1 MTSFDLAALLLT
13 LAAAFGW
20 INARF
25 IGLTHTT
32 GLLVLGLAAS
42 LLLALLAAAFPGEA
56 RITALRT
63 ALLQIDFTDVVLNGM
78 LAFLI
83 FASAL
88 NLDLARLRRRGWP
101 IAALALIGTTLSTAL
116 VGTAIAWAS
125 AALGQPLPFAWAL
138 VFGALISPTDPVAVL
153 ATLRTVTIPP
163 DLRIEMQG
171 EALFNDGVGIV
182 LFTVLL
188 AIAAGGSPSAP
199 VDMLSVALSFAQ
211 QAGGGLLLGV
221 VAGYLGYRAIRLLD
235 DRQVEVLIT
244 LAVVTGS
251 YAAARRLGASGPL
264 AMVAAGLLIGDRAP
278 RGAMSERTQGYMT
291 ALWTLLDDIL
301 NSVLFLL
308 IGLEVLVL
316 HFRSGGLLVAAAA
329 IPIALLA
336 RLISVALP
344 LLLFPARIG
353 LSLTNLPFLTWAGT
367 RGGISVA
374 LALSLPDNPSRSTI
388 IAATY
393 AVVLFTI
400 VVQGGTVGTV
410 ARRTLKLESIQRS

>member
-25 IGLTHTT
+25 IRLPHTT
-32 GLLVLGLAAS
+32 GLLVLGLVAS
-42 LLLALLAAAFPGEA
+42 LLLALLAALFPGEA
-56 RITALRT
+56 RIEALRA
-63 ALLQIDFTDVVLNGM
+63 ALLRIDFTDVVLNGM

-83 FASAL
+83 FAGAL
-88 NLDLARLRRRGWP
+88 NLDLARMRRRAWP

-116 VGTAIAWAS
+116 VGGAIAWAS
-125 AALGQPLPFAWAL
+125 AALGEPLPFMWAL

-153 ATLRTVTIPP
+153 ATLRTVAIPP

-188 AIAAGGSPSAP
+188 AIAAHGGASVP
-199 VDMLSVALSFAQ
+199 VDALDVARGFAQ

-221 VAGYLGYRAIRLLD
+221 AAGYLGYRAIRALD

-244 LAVVTGS
+244 LAVVAGC
-251 YAAARRLGASGPL
+251 YALARRLGASGPL
-264 AMVAAGLLIGDRAP
+264 AMVAAGLLIGERAP
-278 RGAMSERTQGYMT
+278 RDAMSERTARYVK
-291 ALWTLLDDIL
+291 ALWSLLDDIL

-316 HFRSGGLLVAAAA
+316 HFRSGGLLVAVAA

-353 LSLTNLPFLTWAGT
+353 LSPGNLPFLTWAGT

-374 LALSLPDNPSRSTI
+374 LALSLPDTPARSTI
-388 IAATY
+388 VAATY

-400 VVQGGTVGTV
+400 VVQGATLGAV
-410 ARRTLKLESIQRS
+410 ARRTLRVV

>member
-25 IGLTHTT
+25 VRLTHTT

-42 LLLALLAAAFPGEA
+42 LLLALLGAAFPGEA
-56 RITALRT
+56 RIAALRT

-88 NLDLARLRRRGWP
+88 NLDLARLRRRAWP

-116 VGTAIAWAS
+116 VGAAIAWAS

-188 AIAAGGSPSAP
+188 AIAAGGGPSAP
-199 VDMLSVALSFAQ
+199 VDILDVARSFAQ

-221 VAGYLGYRAIRLLD
+221 VAGYIGYRAIRTLD
-235 DRQVEVLIT
+235 NRQVEVLIT

-251 YAAARRLGASGPL
+251 YAAARRLDASGPL

-278 RGAMSERTQGYMT
+278 RDAMSERTARYVK

-316 HFRSGGLLVAAAA
+316 HFRSGGLLVAVAA

-374 LALSLPDNPSRSTI
+374 LALSLPDSPTRPVI
-388 IAATY
+388 VAATY

-400 VVQGGTVGTV
+400 VVQGATLGAV
-410 ARRTLKLESIQRS
+410 ARRTIRVV